1 MNPLQLQSAPPFHV
15 PVKASER
22 IAAMMDAEH
31 VTPGHLTKIFLQHL
45 ATIEAIEA
53 RLGREDIDK
62 AEMEKLVKLCHQIL
76 NEVQELHINS
86 YVEHAYIHH
95 KDGKVD

>member
-1 MNPLQLQSAPPFHV
+1 MTPTSVQSAPPFPV

-45 ATIEAIEA
+45 ATIEEIEA
-53 RLGREDIDK
+53 KLGREDMDK
-62 AEMEKLVKLCHQIL
+62 VEMEKLVRLCHQIL
-76 NEVQELHINS
+76 NEVQELHINA
-86 YVEHAYIHH
+86 YVENAYIHH
-95 KDGKVD
+95 KENKES